1 MIPWTQ
7 GAVAPAGDVG
17 GVAWDEG
24 DPDDGIFG
32 DGAGSA
38 GLAMTLPELSDVR
51 LLATDL
57 DGTFLDAHGV
67 PVKRSASAIR
77 AARERG
83 VHVVA
88 ATARGQ
94 RSTRAI
100 SLASGLGPLAVCANG
115 AVGLDLATGGLLWTR
130 TIDRERYVAIVE
142 TLATWDLAFK
152 FAVET
157 VTEFVAEAGFF
168 PRVPEVLDA
177 TQVIERKA
185 LFDRDQVVKLVV
197 RYPGVGSADLA
208 TMLKGVIGSEQV
220 IPGSIDWVEVV
231 ARGVSKGFGVGM
243 AADALGIGTERLA
256 VVGDHLND
264 LPMFS
269 ITKYSFAVGN
279 GHARALEMARWVV
292 GTNVEGGVGEIA
304 DQLGLGSARSG
315 RQEAASRYC

>member
-1 MIPWTQ
+1 MVPWTQ
-7 GAVAPAGDVG
+7 GAAAEMAGLPGDGGVSVGRFFEGGVG
-17 GVAWDEG
+17 GGEASV
-24 DPDDGIFG
+24 
-32 DGAGSA
+32 
-38 GLAMTLPELSDVR
+38 LTLPDLSGIR

-57 DGTFLDAHGV
+57 DGTFLDAAGV
-67 PVKRSASAIR
+67 PVRRSATAAR

-130 TIDRERYVAIVE
+130 TIAQERFIDIVE
-142 TLATWDLAFK
+142 TLTTRDRGFK

-157 VTEFVAEAGFF
+157 VAEFVAEAGFF

-177 TQVIERKA
+177 TQVIQRKA

-197 RYPGVGSADLA
+197 RYPGMGSAELA
-208 TMLKGVIGSEQV
+208 AMLGGLVGGEQV

-231 ARGVSKGFGVGM
+231 ARGVSKGLGVGM
-243 AADALGIGTERLA
+243 AADALGVGTEQVA

-264 LPMFS
+264 LPMFAV
-269 ITKYSFAVGN
+269 TKYSFAVGN
-279 GHARALEMARWVV
+279 GHAKALEMARWVV
-292 GTNVEGGVGEIA
+292 GSNVEGGVGEVA
-304 DQLGLGSARSG
+304 DRLGPSSAIPGWREGSR
-315 RQEAASRYC
+315 RFL